1 MWLNTFYI
9 SYSACATVTIQLL
22 SRLYTKS
29 LTCLVCFLQNAV
41 TSIAK
46 RKNRAKKI
54 AKLNDDCCVG
64 ESQDIEERDSFQE
77 AHEKK
82 KTCDRKRYKADPE
95 SKKDSM
101 KAQYWLDPES
111 KRESA
116 KAQYWLDPESKK
128 DSAKTQYCLD
138 PESKKE
144 TAKAQYCRKRNTMR

>member
-1 MWLNTFYI
+1 MTQISISSKLSFVSIAHNRFYRPLEDIKVGGNVWLNTFYI

-22 SRLYTKS
+22 SRLY
-29 LTCLVCFLQNAV
+29 Q
-41 TSIAK
+41 
-46 RKNRAKKI
+46 KNRAKKI
-54 AKLNDDCCVG
+54 AKLNDDCCFG

-82 KTCDRKRYKADPE
+82 KTCDRKRYKADHE

-128 DSAKTQYCLD
+128 
-138 PESKKE
+138 E
-144 TAKAQYCRKRNTMR
+144 TAKAQYCRKRNIMR